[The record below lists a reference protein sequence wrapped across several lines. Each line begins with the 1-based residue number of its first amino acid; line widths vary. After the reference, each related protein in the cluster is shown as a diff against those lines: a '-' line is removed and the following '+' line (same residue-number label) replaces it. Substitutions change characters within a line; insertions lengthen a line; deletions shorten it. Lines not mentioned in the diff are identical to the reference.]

1 MKMENNKRIEYTY
14 NGITYKCVVKWSAGA
29 TAMGFHIEIEEP
41 VKLTTRSFKYYTTHD
56 GKQDNRELD
65 EIYHE
70 LIKEAISN

>member
-1 MKMENNKRIEYTY
+1 
-14 NGITYKCVVKWSAGA
+14 
-29 TAMGFHIEIEEP
+29 MGFHIEIEEP

-65 EIYHE
+65 EIYQE